1 MRGNILAR
9 AVKGP
14 RPLFLIYI
22 FIYLSLQLHS
32 LWNNRPHVNDK
43 PLWNKLWR
51 RHESVK
57 ETSSA
62 ISQKVKVNY
71 SQFLNNRNYYEDIGT
86 ENGIS
91 SACRAYFVSERWLIH
106 SYVFL
111 NLCKLPCQWHCNR
124 VRDITELQTLLV
136 PTYSL
141 FYILCILMSV
151 CSYMYRRNRHLQGAC
166 TNVVKTYSNK

>member
-32 LWNNRPHVNDK
+32 LRNNRPHVNDK
-43 PLWNKLWR
+43 PLWNKLWK

-57 ETSSA
+57 EMSSA
-62 ISQKVKVNY
+62 ISVNVNY
-71 SQFLNNRNYYEDIGT
+71 SQFLNNRNYYEDKGT

-91 SACRAYFVSERWLIH
+91 RAFIAYFVSERWLIH

-111 NLCKLPCQWHCNR
+111 ILCKLPCQWHFNR
-124 VRDITELQTLLV
+124 LRDITELQTLLV
-136 PTYSL
+136 PTNAL

-151 CSYMYRRNRHLQGAC
+151 CSYMYRRNRHLQGSS
-166 TNVVKTYSNK
+166 TNVVKIYSNK